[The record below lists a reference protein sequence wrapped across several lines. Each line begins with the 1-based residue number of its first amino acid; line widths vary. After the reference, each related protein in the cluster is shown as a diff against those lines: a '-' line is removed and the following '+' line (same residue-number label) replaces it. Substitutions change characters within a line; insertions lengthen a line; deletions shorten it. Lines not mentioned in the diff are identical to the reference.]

1 MVKKN
6 AKKSNKITIVLITL
20 TIIFFISNIFLL
32 YKLNSKPDSKKV
44 IEEVLYKETQKKY
57 DNNKKYYTNIN
68 YKKLK
73 KLFKKDDLITI
84 AIIDNSSNTYNN
96 FIEMINKISYYK
108 STKIY
113 LLELSKLSNKD
124 EISFFELDN
133 RLKEL
138 ESNYIISIKN
148 KKIISITTFDNA
160 NINFILGSAKPANAN
175 SYVPSVAYFDANGGI
190 TDTQS
195 KTVDANGTY
204 GELPIP
210 TKTGYDFLGWYTD
223 ATEGVK
229 INSETALR
237 VFGLNHVIVPEYE
250 FFPFVL

>member
-6 AKKSNKITIVLITL
+6 TKKSNKITIVLIAL

-133 RLKEL
+133 RLKKL

-160 NINFILGSAKPANAN
+160 NINFIIEGLG
-175 SYVPSVAYFDANGGI
+175 
-190 TDTQS
+190 
-195 KTVDANGTY
+195 
-204 GELPIP
+204 E
-210 TKTGYDFLGWYTD
+210 
-223 ATEGVK
+223 
-229 INSETALR
+229 
-237 VFGLNHVIVPEYE
+237 
-250 FFPFVL
+250 